1 VKSSKSGTVYTPP
14 SQCPLRE
21 ETTLSLNNLDGLR
34 TIFIII
40 SHVIDPSADW
50 RAGLGMS
57 SCRRILLSYVIFN
70 RIKQHFELP
79 KAELKITFDGFRF
92 AVLHVR
98 QVQHR
103 DLSIE
108 VRKCA
113 IQRVE

>member
-1 VKSSKSGTVYTPP
+1 
-14 SQCPLRE
+14 
-21 ETTLSLNNLDGLR
+21 
-34 TIFIII
+34 
-40 SHVIDPSADW
+40 
-50 RAGLGMS
+50 MS
-57 SCRRILLSYVIFN
+57 SCCRKLLFNVIFN

-103 DLSIE
+103 CLGIE

-113 IQRVE
+113 IQRVKYSCEITLLLRYGCNPPLSFLRARP

>member
-1 VKSSKSGTVYTPP
+1 
-14 SQCPLRE
+14 
-21 ETTLSLNNLDGLR
+21 
-34 TIFIII
+34 
-40 SHVIDPSADW
+40 
-50 RAGLGMS
+50 MS
-57 SCRRILLSYVIFN
+57 SCCRILLSNVIFN

-103 DLSIE
+103 GLSIE

-113 IQRVE
+113 IQRVKYPCEITLLLRYGCNPPLSFLRALT